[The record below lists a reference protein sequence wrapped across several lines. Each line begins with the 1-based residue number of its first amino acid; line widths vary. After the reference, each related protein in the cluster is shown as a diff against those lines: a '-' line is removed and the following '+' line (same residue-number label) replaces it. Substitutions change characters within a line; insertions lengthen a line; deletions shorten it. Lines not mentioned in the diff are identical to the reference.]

1 MATASVPESASP
13 LLPKMPFFS
22 WKKSFGGCD
31 GFINY
36 MHKFF
41 DILPTKKVE
50 LNSSLLELGLDLVTH
65 F

>member
-1 MATASVPESASP
+1 MAPASVPESASS
-13 LLPKMPFFS
+13 LLPKMPFFPG
-22 WKKSFGGCD
+22 KKALVD
-31 GFINY
+31 VMALNY

-41 DILPTKKVE
+41 DILPSKKVE